1 MIKNYKTLRIFSK
14 IMEIIRSLLIMLYIG
29 ITSFEIIFLDYEST
43 SNDIM
48 IILIVVLLNT
58 MQIINYNENKT

>member
-1 MIKNYKTLRIFSK
+1 MTKNYKTLRIFSK

>member
-1 MIKNYKTLRIFSK
+1 MTKNYKTLRIFPRLW
-14 IMEIIRSLLIMLYIG
+14 EIIESLLLILYIG
-29 ITSFEIIFLDYEST
+29 FILFQIIFLDYEST

-48 IILIVVLLNT
+48 IILIIVLLNT